1 MSLSRWLQIYGL
13 LWSVLGTFGL
23 GFAAA
28 ITWSDVHPWNG
39 MLVGG
44 GLTMAIAA
52 ITTVLYV
59 LVGFVEDATE
69 VATSSEAKKA
79 ELACDQTA
87 DMVARVQRGVVLE
100 R

>member
-13 LWSVLGTFGL
+13 LWPVLGTFGL

-44 GLTMAIAA
+44 GLTLAIAA
-52 ITTVLYV
+52 IATVLYV
-59 LVGFVEDATE
+59 LVGFVEDALPARGGSAF
-69 VATSSEAKKA
+69 ATSSEEAH
-79 ELACDQTA
+79 L
-87 DMVARVQRGVVLE
+87 QRGAVIE
-100 R
+100 Q